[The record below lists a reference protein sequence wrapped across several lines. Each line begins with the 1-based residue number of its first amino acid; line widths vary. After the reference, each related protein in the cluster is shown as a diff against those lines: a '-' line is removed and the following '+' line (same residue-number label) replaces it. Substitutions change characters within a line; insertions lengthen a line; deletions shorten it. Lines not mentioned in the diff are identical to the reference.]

1 MVRMVNYGVNSVTG
15 VNNRFMMAVV
25 EMVVADAHMYG
36 VWMDDGDV
44 VMEKVIQ
51 LMMERCG
58 VSHWHYGRRRGGGE
72 VAGDEE
78 VINVLNLSS
87 GLGSGHSIGGE
98 GDHGVSQRVGGER
111 LPGQQ

>member
-1 MVRMVNYGVNSVTG
+1 MVRMVDYGMNSVTS
-15 VNNRFMMAVV
+15 VDNRLMMTVV
-25 EMVVADAHMYG
+25 EMVVTDAHVDG
-36 VWMDDGDV
+36 VWVDDGDV

-58 VSHWHYGRRRGGGE
+58 MSHWHYGGRRGGGE

-78 VINVLNLSS
+78 VINLLNLSG
-87 GLGSGHSIGGE
+87 GLGSGHSIGSE
-98 GDHGVSQRVGGER
+98 GDHGVSQGVGGER